1 MAPTQQDPGKSFR
14 GLFANR
20 GEAEDMRG
28 MTQHLTTGERVAW
41 YRHRRGLSQEV
52 LAGLVG
58 RTADWL
64 GKAENNRIEL
74 DRLSVIR
81 ALAHALDVSIGD
93 LIGEPMLM
101 EWSKESGRGTVPAL
115 REALMDY
122 RLLTPLIG
130 AQADGQPPTLGALRS
145 DVGEVWDAYQGS
157 RYGFAAR
164 QIPLLL
170 ADALL
175 AVRAYSGTEREE
187 ANGLLALT
195 YQGAAMV
202 LGKLGENE
210 LAWIAADRGLAA
222 AQQSGDNVIT
232 ASLFRSVTHCLLST
246 GRFETA
252 VQLVND
258 AAGYLEPGLGDA
270 TPAYLSV
277 YGTLFLTGSMAAARA
292 EDRATAQT
300 FLRAAESMA
309 TRLGADANHMWTAFG
324 PTNVAIHRVAT
335 AGELGDMQVA
345 AELGPTVDTSGLPV
359 ERRVRHN
366 LEVARALSAWNRT
379 DDALAMVLEAEQI
392 APEQVRHH
400 YMSRE
405 LVLGWVRGTRGRP
418 TQPVADL
425 ADRLH
430 VV

>member
-1 MAPTQQDPGKSFR
+1 MTQQ
-14 GLFANR
+14 
-20 GEAEDMRG
+20 
-28 MTQHLTTGERVAW
+28 LTIGERVAW
-41 YRHRRGLSQEV
+41 YRHRRGMSQEV

-81 ALAHALDVSIGD
+81 AMAHALDVSIAD
-93 LIGEPMLM
+93 LIGEPTLL
-101 EWSKESGRGTVPAL
+101 EWSTDSGRRTVPAL

-122 RLLTPLIG
+122 RQLTPLLG
-130 AQADGQPPTLGALRS
+130 APTDGEPPALAALRS
-145 DVGEVWDAYQGS
+145 DVSEVWDAYQGS
-157 RYGFAAR
+157 QYGFATR
-164 QIPLLL
+164 QLPLILS
-170 ADALL
+170 DALL
-175 AVRAYSGTEREE
+175 AVRAYAGEEREE
-187 ANGLLALT
+187 ANALLALT

-210 LAWIAADRGLAA
+210 LAWMAADRGLAA
-222 AQQSGDNVIT
+222 AQQSGNNVIVG
-232 ASLFRSVTHCLLST
+232 SLFRSVTHCLLST
-246 GRFETA
+246 GRYETA
-252 VQLVND
+252 VQLVSD
-258 AAGYLEPGLGDA
+258 AAGFLESGLGEA

-292 EDRATAQT
+292 EDRATTQA
-300 FLRAAESMA
+300 FLREADAMA
-309 TRLGADANHMWTAFG
+309 SRLGADGNHMWTAFG
-324 PTNVAIHRVAT
+324 PTNVAIHKVAT
-335 AGELGDMQVA
+335 AGELGDFQVA
-345 AELGPTVDTSGLPV
+345 AELGPQVDTSGLPV

-379 DDALAMVLEAEQI
+379 DDALSMVLDAEEM

-405 LVLGWVRGTRGRP
+405 IVLGWVRGTRGRP
-418 TQPVADL
+418 TRPVADL
-425 ADRLH
+425 AERLR

>member
-1 MAPTQQDPGKSFR
+1 
-14 GLFANR
+14 
-20 GEAEDMRG
+20 
-28 MTQHLTTGERVAW
+28 MTQHLTIGERVAW
-41 YRHRRGLSQEV
+41 YRRRRGMSQEV

-58 RTADWL
+58 RTTDWL
-64 GKAENNRIEL
+64 SKAENNRIEL

-81 ALAHALDVSIGD
+81 TLADALDVSLGD
-93 LIGEPMLM
+93 LLAEPTLM
-101 EWSKESGRGTVPAL
+101 EWSNESGHRTVPAL

-122 RLLTPLIG
+122 RLLTPLLG
-130 AQADGQPPTLGALRS
+130 TLATDSEPPALADLRA
-145 DVGEVWDAYQGS
+145 DVGEVWDAYQNS
-157 RYGFAAR
+157 RYGFATR
-164 QIPLLL
+164 QLPLLL
-170 ADALL
+170 ADALV
-175 AVRAYSGTEREE
+175 AARSYSGTDREE
-187 ANGLLALT
+187 AHALLAMT

-210 LAWIAADRGLAA
+210 LAWIAADRGLTA
-222 AQQSGDNVIT
+222 AQQSGNDVVT
-232 ASLFRSVTHCLLST
+232 GSLFRSVTHCLLST

-252 VQLVND
+252 VKLVND
-258 AAGYLEPGLGDA
+258 AAGVLQPRLGQA
-270 TPAYLSV
+270 SPAYLSV

-300 FLRAAESMA
+300 FLREAEESA
-309 TRLGADANHMWTAFG
+309 GRLGADANHMWTAFG

-335 AGELGDMQVA
+335 AGELGDMQIA
-345 AELGPTVDTSGLPV
+345 AEVGQQLDTSGLPT

-379 DDALAMVLEAEQI
+379 DDALSMVLEAEQI

-418 TQPVADL
+418 SRSVADL
-425 ADRLH
+425 AERLR

>member
-1 MAPTQQDPGKSFR
+1 
-14 GLFANR
+14 
-20 GEAEDMRG
+20 MRG
-28 MTQHLTTGERVAW
+28 MTEHLTIGERVAW
-41 YRHRRGLSQEV
+41 YRRRRGMAQEV

-58 RTADWL
+58 RTTDWL
-64 GKAENNRIEL
+64 SKAENNRIEL

-81 ALAHALDVSIGD
+81 TLADALDVSLGD
-93 LIGEPMLM
+93 LLAEPTLM
-101 EWSKESGRGTVPAL
+101 EWSDDSGRRTVPAL

-122 RLLTPLIG
+122 RLLTPLLG
-130 AQADGQPPTLGALRS
+130 TTAADNEPPALSDLRA
-145 DVGEVWDAYQGS
+145 DVGEVWDAYQNS
-157 RYGFAAR
+157 RYGFATR
-164 QIPLLL
+164 QLPLLL
-170 ADALL
+170 ADALV
-175 AVRAYSGTEREE
+175 AARSYSGDDREE
-187 ANGLLALT
+187 AHALLALT

-202 LGKLGENE
+202 LGKLGESE

-222 AQQSGDNVIT
+222 AQQSGSNVIT
-232 ASLFRSVTHCLLST
+232 GSLFRSVTHCLLST

-258 AAGYLEPGLGDA
+258 AAGVLQPGLGQA
-270 TPAYLSV
+270 SPSYLSV

-292 EDRATAQT
+292 EDRATARA
-300 FLRAAESMA
+300 FLREAEETAGRME
-309 TRLGADANHMWTAFG
+309 ADANHMWTAFG

-335 AGELGDMQVA
+335 AGELGDMQIA
-345 AELGPTVDTSGLPV
+345 AELGQELDTSSLPT

-379 DDALAMVLEAEQI
+379 DEALAMVLEAEQI

-418 TQPVADL
+418 SRSVADL
-425 ADRLH
+425 AERLR
-430 VV
+430 VI